1 MFRLS
6 NFRCPQS
13 DDFFPLLGKFPR
25 TFGTPPQAAPVN
37 ELVVLAAIFAIEMH
51 FVSPAPAE
59 IPELRAFVQTV
70 QFCPD
75 CFMKNVVVTDEQFLR
90 TFPGEL
96 CAKPRQH

>member
-1 MFRLS
+1 VFRLF
-6 NFRCPQS
+6 NFRCPQA

-25 TFGTPPQAAPVN
+25 TFGTPPQTATVN
-37 ELVVLAAIFAIEMH
+37 ELVMLAATFAIKMD
-51 FVSPAPAE
+51 FVSAASAE

>member
-1 MFRLS
+1 M
-6 NFRCPQS
+6 
-13 DDFFPLLGKFPR
+13 D
-25 TFGTPPQAAPVN
+25 
-37 ELVVLAAIFAIEMH
+37 
-51 FVSPAPAE
+51 FVSAASAE